1 MNINK
6 IHRFYFVGAGG
17 IGMSALARYLIHLGK
32 KVAGYDRTA
41 SLVTLALSDLGMFI
55 QFADDLKLIPKEF
68 LEKDTLIVYTP
79 AVKREDNHLLNY
91 FLSSDY
97 QVIKRAELLAK
108 VTKNS
113 ISLAIAGTHGKTS
126 TSSLLGHILHEA
138 GLEATSFLGGIT
150 ENYQSNLILGGTKYT
165 VVEADE
171 FDRSFLQLSPDY
183 ACITSIDADHLDVY
197 GQAESLENTF
207 KEFAALTKKKLFIK
221 KGIPIVGTTYGIDEN
236 ADYKA
241 LNIKIEKGTYIFDV
255 QTPTQRINHI
265 KINQPGRYNILNTLA
280 AMAMANNIGVSLEE
294 IKKSILSYKGVQ
306 RRFSYRIKNENQI
319 LIDDYAHHPT
329 EIKAIYESIREM
341 YPKEKILA
349 VFQPHLYT
357 RTRDFE
363 KDFVDILSK
372 FDQIILLPIY
382 PAREK
387 PIAGVSSKN
396 LVKLIKRQNLNVSWV
411 EENELFLTIKE
422 SAYKLIV
429 MMGAGD
435 IGKMVK
441 EVKYKFELD
450 R

>member
-280 AMAMANNIGVSLEE
+280 AMAMAYNIGVSLEE